1 MFGKSTFGVVFGKNF
16 NNTLRIFNDPQGF
29 QECLLFESVSRILRK
44 WKEWRSMFTIP
55 GNSNAIFQ
63 ILNDPQE
70 FQQFQSA
77 KEFEEFPTH
86 QENGEAYLT
95 RENFNKTLR
104 TANDPQELQ
113 ECPNVREVQSC
124 STIRKNG
131 AAFATIRKR

>member
-1 MFGKSTFGVVFGKNF
+1 MRREAYSTIRKNF
-16 NNTLRIFNDPQGF
+16 NNPCGF
-29 QECLLFESVSRILRK
+29 F
-44 WKEWRSMFTIP
+44 
-55 GNSNAIFQ
+55 
-63 ILNDPQE
+63 NDPQE
-70 FQQFQSA
+70 FQECPTRETISSILSNLKMEHIQQFRGIYTNHYTYSMIRKSSNNVQSA

-86 QENGEAYLT
+86 QENGEAYST
-95 RENFNKTLR
+95 RENFNKTFR